1 LPSGA
6 DKMQFFEDTMS
17 EESLLTRFY
26 PFHDL
31 PAAEAQA
38 LVDEVRAIVAGDLA
52 IESTQLARDQRNQGA
67 IVLRGRLL
75 RPSHDVF
82 PRWLAELNRRG
93 YTPLLRPEP
102 GGTAEQ
108 VALHVLAGV
117 ATSQPSNYWVNIVLF
132 IVTFISTL
140 FVGMQSSDSGAS
152 LNSVSDLFLPQNLIR
167 GWPFA
172 TTLLG
177 ILAAHEF
184 GHYFAARYHKVA
196 VTLPY
201 FLPMPLTFG
210 TLGAFIRLKEP
221 VPDRRKLFDIGVA
234 GPLAGLI
241 LAVPLL
247 FYGLSTSPMLVPP
260 PPPPG
265 QESMVEGNSIFY
277 YTAKVIIFGK
287 PLPNAVT
294 GEDVL
299 MNQVNFAAWIGL
311 LVTAL
316 NLLPVGQLDGGHTV
330 FALFGEK
337 ARYVNRAAIG
347 LLALF
352 ALASLPPLQRLVPAL
367 EIVGFQGWFLWL
379 ALIFFL
385 IGPYHPPA
393 LDDVTTL
400 DRKRRWIGYLVI
412 LIFII
417 TFVPVP
423 MRTL

>member
-1 LPSGA
+1 
-6 DKMQFFEDTMS
+6 MS

-31 PAAEAQA
+31 PATEAQA
-38 LVDEVRAIVAGDLA
+38 LADEVRALVAGDLA

-75 RPSHDVF
+75 RPSHEVF
-82 PRWLAELNRRG
+82 PRWLAELNRRE

-102 GGTAEQ
+102 GGTEDQ

-117 ATSQPSNYWVNIVLF
+117 AASQPSNYWVNIILF

-265 QESMVEGNSIFY
+265 QESVVEGNSILY

-337 ARYVNRAAIG
+337 ARYINRAAIG
-347 LLALF
+347 VLALC

-367 EIVGFQGWFLWL
+367 ESIGFQGWFLWL

-412 LIFII
+412 LIFIV